1 MQRKS
6 VLAVLVALVFLISSF
21 VVLFSSTVYQGTEAE
36 LKSAE
41 SRTYASR
48 LIKVQFTDRSEQ
60 ELLHK
65 YDSVLNDHDKM
76 LLVISRERTVDS
88 FVNISHIAP
97 KYIVPPRI
105 ITSKDVKS
113 LAAQKCIKSAYL
125 SDIILSSQYIKAS
138 KDVIVPFIPLPYN
151 FLKGLNLSL
160 YSGRLPKTSNEIVLT
175 YRGVK
180 ALFGSNP
187 AEGKFVY
194 GTDPMRT
201 APFQNARFTKKYRVC
216 GVLKPL
222 PDEFFYVTFGE
233 SGGFSILP
241 ENYIPL
247 PEKPSFN
254 AVNNK
259 SFFPEEELFV
269 LPEKGQSK
277 EALKAINAF
286 LQKFNLQQEEIYP
299 KILTTYRSLETIMS
313 TDAIRNK
320 LKFIILVGIFLLLL
334 SIFDSAVFTNLLIK
348 LRQRE
353 IAIKRAIGAS
363 ILGSCSMSFY

>member
-1 MQRKS
+1 MQRKNI
-6 VLAVLVALVFLISSF
+6 LAALVAIVFLISSF
-21 VVLFSSTVYQGTEAE
+21 VVLFTGAVYQGTEAE

-41 SRTYASR
+41 SNIYASR
-48 LIKVQFTDRSEQ
+48 LIKVQFTDKSGQ
-60 ELLHK
+60 EVLSK
-65 YDSVLNDHDKM
+65 YDSVLNDLDKM

-88 FVNISHIAP
+88 FVNISRIAP

-105 ITSKDVKS
+105 ITSKDVRS
-113 LAAQKCIKSAYL
+113 LSAQQCIKSAYL
-125 SDIILSSQYIKAS
+125 SDIILSSQYIKAG
-138 KDVIVPFIPLPYN
+138 KDVIVPFTLLPYS
-151 FLKGLNLSL
+151 FLKGLNLPL
-160 YSGRLPKTSNEIVLT
+160 YSGRLPETADEIVLT
-175 YRGVK
+175 YRGAK
-180 ALFGSNP
+180 ALFGNNSVD
-187 AEGKFVY
+187 GKFVY
-194 GTDPMRT
+194 GTDPMKT
-201 APFQNARFTKKYRVC
+201 IPFQNARFTKKYRVC

-233 SGGFSILP
+233 SGGFSVLP
-241 ENYIPL
+241 QGYVPL
-247 PEKPSFN
+247 PERPSFG

-277 EALKAINAF
+277 EAIKAINAF
-286 LQKFNLQQEEIYP
+286 LQKFNLQQEDICP

-313 TDAIRNK
+313 TGAIRNK

-348 LRQRE
+348 LKQRE

-363 ILGSCSMSFY
+363 IG